1 MQTIR
6 LETRIAAPARRC
18 FLLALSIDLHM
29 DSTAG
34 TRERAV
40 AGVTTGLIAHGESV
54 TWRGRHFG
62 LMLQHTSK
70 IARYE
75 PPVFFQDVM
84 TAGAFKSFV
93 HDHRFQQHGGIT
105 VMQDE
110 LKFSA
115 PLGVLGSMAESLVLR
130 SYLACFLRE
139 RNQFVK
145 QVAESEMWRKNIYQ
159 KLRRSKMTMPKFPGT
174 TDRKLCRPS

>member
-1 MQTIR
+1 VQTIR

-93 HDHRFQQHGGIT
+93 HDHRFQQHGGVT